1 MYSSPCLLIYM
12 YVDMTACIYVCN
24 HMYVAT
30 CYICMW
36 RWCLLLLASLWPLHL
51 AFRDYFEFMG
61 R

>member
-1 MYSSPCLLIYM
+1 MCALQDSSTTRIRYT
-12 YVDMTACIYVCN
+12 YVEFSSSY

-36 RWCLLLLASLWPLHL
+36 RWCLLLLAFLWPLHL